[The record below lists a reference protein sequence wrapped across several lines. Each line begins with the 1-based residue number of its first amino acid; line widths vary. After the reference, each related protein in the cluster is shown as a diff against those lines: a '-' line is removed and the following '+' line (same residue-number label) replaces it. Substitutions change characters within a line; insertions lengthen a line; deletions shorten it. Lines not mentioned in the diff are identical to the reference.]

1 MKNFIGRAVLVALL
15 VVALAALG
23 CKSQEQHKSAG
34 KDAPEQKNVVAK
46 EHKQGEAQKEST
58 AKAPAPVPKEEE
70 GKNVTEPRVMNVA
83 GMKSLPL
90 AEIQEK
96 AERFAE
102 VKITYDDSK
111 LDPARKKMLE
121 HLLNA
126 ADILDGLFWAQS
138 TPDGRKLFDELS
150 KDRKRFDELS
160 KDKSRAAKL
169 LRRYV
174 HINYGRYGRLDGGE
188 PFIGEG
194 EKPRGATYY
203 PADMAKEEFENWL
216 EAHPADQE
224 AFTDEFT
231 IIRRSKEGGLIA
243 IPYNEF
249 YKKEL
254 DDAAS
259 ELRAAAALAENATL
273 KRYLESRAAAFQSN
287 DYYASDVDW
296 MDLEGNLIEV
306 TIGPYEVYED
316 RIFNYKA
323 AFEAFITLNDPEAA
337 AELSKVAGYLPQMEI
352 NLPIPDEH
360 KNHAR
365 GSESPIRVVDVI
377 YTAGDTRA
385 GVQTLAFN
393 LPNDE
398 RVREA
403 KGSKKVLLRNVSDA
417 KFDKILTPI
426 AEHVLTKDQ
435 LPLLARE
442 NYFNHTLMHE
452 MSHGLGPGNIT
463 LADGTETSVN
473 RELKELY
480 STIEEAKADTL
491 GIYNTFFLI
500 DQGVFPKEWEARTA
514 VTTLAGTFRSVRFG
528 AEEAHGKAN
537 MIIFNYLLKNG
548 AYVHDPTTGQFS
560 VELSKVRQVVKD
572 LAHEILM
579 VQAMG
584 DYDACK
590 KLIDTYGEMPECMK
604 AAIAGLTDVPV
615 DIEPIYAVEPR

>member
-1 MKNFIGRAVLVALL
+1 MLGFVTRFGLVTLFVLAVAG
-15 VVALAALG
+15 LG
-23 CKSQEQHKSAG
+23 CKSDKPATPSAPP
-34 KDAPEQKNVVAK
+34 KAEANTPKADEPAPEKDEAAAENPAANKEEKVA
-46 EHKQGEAQKEST
+46 EP
-58 AKAPAPVPKEEE
+58 KAPA
-70 GKNVTEPRVMNVA
+70 TRTVA
-83 GMKSLPL
+83 GLETLPL
-90 AEIQEK
+90 EEIAKK
-96 AERFAE
+96 AERFAT
-102 VKITYDDSK
+102 VKISYDESK
-111 LDPARKKMLE
+111 LDPSRQKMLE

-126 ADILDGLFWAQS
+126 ADILDGIFWTQAS
-138 TPDGRKLFDELS
+138 SDGRKIFDALAS
-150 KDRKRFDELS
+150 DESPEARLV
-160 KDKSRAAKL
+160 
-169 LRRYV
+169 RRYV
-174 HINYGRYGRLDGGE
+174 RINYGRFDRLDGGE
-188 PFIGEG
+188 PFLGE
-194 EKPRGATYY
+194 EPKPLGAGYY
-203 PADMAKEEFENWL
+203 PADLTKEQFEEWVA
-216 EAHPADQE
+216 AHPDQAE

-231 IIRRSKEGGLIA
+231 IIRRGKDGALRT
-243 IPYNEF
+243 IPYSEF
-249 YKKEL
+249 YKTELEAAAKEM
-254 DDAAS
+254 
-259 ELRAAAALAENATL
+259 RAAAALAENATL
-273 KRYLESRAAAFQSN
+273 KRYLESRAAAFLSN

-316 RIFNYKA
+316 RLFNYKA
-323 AFEAFITLNDPEAA
+323 AFEAFITLNDPDAA
-337 AELSKVAGYLPQMEI
+337 AKLSKVAGYLPQMEM
-352 NLPIPDEH
+352 NLPLPDEH

-377 YTAGDTRA
+377 YTAGDTRS

-417 KFDKILTPI
+417 KFEKILTPI
-426 AEHVLTKDQ
+426 AEHVLAEEQ
-435 LPLLARE
+435 VAFLSRE

-463 LADGTETSVN
+463 LADGTKTSVN

-500 DQGVFPKEWEARTA
+500 DQGVFPKEWEKRTA

-537 MIIFNYLLKNG
+537 MIIFNYLLQKG
-548 AYVHDPTTGQFS
+548 AYLHDEATGRFRVDLEKIRPA
-560 VELSKVRQVVKD
+560 VEA

-579 VQAMG
+579 VQALG

-590 KLIDTYGEMPECMK
+590 KLVDTYGEMPESMK
-604 AAIAGLTDVPV
+604 KAIAGLGDVPV
-615 DIEPIYAVEPR
+615 DIEPVYAVEPR